1 MEHTEEILEIV
12 REIREDVSYMK
23 RHRNMLCG
31 MPVLEVDEV
40 CDLLKMS
47 DRQLRR
53 YRTSGQLVGF
63 RFGRRLLFSSA
74 EITRFIERIEA
85 DCQQKKIVE
94 KSCPQSLIYIV
105 MSDNTT
111 ERTYCLVESGIFERL
126 LKTYFMQAQSL
137 LLFEHLLGHSDRP
150 MFLSARKVCEVLG
163 LDRNKLEQYRR
174 KRIIK
179 ARAVNGQMMYSAYD
193 LIALTE
199 HLQRRKIQRILSA
212 TARFIIR

>member
-85 DCQQKKIVE
+85 DCQQKK
-94 KSCPQSLIYIV
+94 SLRKAVRYIV

>member
-1 MEHTEEILEIV
+1 
-12 REIREDVSYMK
+12 
-23 RHRNMLCG
+23 
-31 MPVLEVDEV
+31 MPD
-40 CDLLKMS
+40 K
-47 DRQLRR
+47 
-53 YRTSGQLVGF
+53 Y
-63 RFGRRLLFSSA
+63 
-74 EITRFIERIEA
+74 
-85 DCQQKKIVE
+85 
-94 KSCPQSLIYIV
+94 Y
-105 MSDNTT
+105 
-111 ERTYCLVESGIFERL
+111 LVESGALEKL
-126 LKTYFMQAQSL
+126 LRTLFMLTQST
-137 LLFEHLLGHSDRP
+137 LLFEHLLSHSDRP

>member
-1 MEHTEEILEIV
+1 
-12 REIREDVSYMK
+12 
-23 RHRNMLCG
+23 
-31 MPVLEVDEV
+31 
-40 CDLLKMS
+40 
-47 DRQLRR
+47 
-53 YRTSGQLVGF
+53 
-63 RFGRRLLFSSA
+63 
-74 EITRFIERIEA
+74 
-85 DCQQKKIVE
+85 
-94 KSCPQSLIYIV
+94 

-150 MFLSARKVCEVLG
+150 MFLSARKVCKVLG

>member
-1 MEHTEEILEIV
+1 
-12 REIREDVSYMK
+12 
-23 RHRNMLCG
+23 
-31 MPVLEVDEV
+31 
-40 CDLLKMS
+40 
-47 DRQLRR
+47 
-53 YRTSGQLVGF
+53 
-63 RFGRRLLFSSA
+63 
-74 EITRFIERIEA
+74 
-85 DCQQKKIVE
+85 
-94 KSCPQSLIYIV
+94 

-179 ARAVNGQMMYSAYD
+179 ARAVNGQMMYDTYE
-193 LIALTE
+193 LLALTE
-199 HLQRRKIQRILSA
+199 LFYRRKLRKTLSRIPQF
-212 TARFIIR
+212 TVR